1 MSRKYAI
8 IGTGAIG
15 GFYGA
20 KLQKSGL
27 DIHFL
32 LHNDYEYVQKHGL
45 VIDSIDG
52 NFSLPQINAYND
64 VGKMPI
70 CDVVIISLKTT
81 QNHLL
86 PHLLPNLITSNS
98 IVLVLQNGL
107 NIEPMV
113 AEIVGN
119 QRVMGGLCFICSQ
132 KVGPGHIRHLDYGA
146 VTLGDYAANYQA
158 CGLTKRMEEI
168 AQDFTN
174 AGISSSLTPDLMLA
188 RWKKLVWNVPF
199 NALSVVLNTTTDK
212 IINNEY
218 SYKLSAQLMQEVVAA
233 AAGCDRFIP
242 NSFIQEMLDKTVKMT
257 PYSPSMK
264 LDFEAQRPLEVE
276 AILGNPLRVAQEVK
290 VQVPKMEMLYQQL
303 KFIDVCMK

>member
-20 KLQKSGL
+20 KLQKSDL

-242 NSFIQEMLDKTVKMT
+242 TRFIQEMLDKTAKMT